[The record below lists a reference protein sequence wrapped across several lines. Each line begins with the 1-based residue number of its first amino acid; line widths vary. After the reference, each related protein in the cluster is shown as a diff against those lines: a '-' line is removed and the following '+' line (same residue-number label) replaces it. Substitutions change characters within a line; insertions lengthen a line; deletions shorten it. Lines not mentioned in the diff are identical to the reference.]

1 MPEAF
6 QVSIF
11 VPMPSIVS
19 GYEYDIFISYRHKDN
34 RSVSGSSVHSLGHQP
49 NNGWVTDFVTDL
61 SKELES
67 TFKEDI
73 SIYFD
78 SNPIDGLLETH
89 NVDKSLEGKL
99 KALIFIPILSQIYCD
114 PRSFAW
120 QNEFC
125 AFNKVALA
133 DTIGRDIRLRNGNV
147 ASRVLPITIHNL
159 DPEDRSL
166 IEAELQS
173 KLRSID
179 FIFRSPG
186 VNRPLRPDDKRQ
198 DNANNLFYRDQ
209 INKVAN
215 AIKEIATAIK
225 YPGRTSDAYFDG
237 SAEEV
242 VEQPAS
248 QAETKGKAEQNLLEK
263 SLAVLPF
270 LSLSQDPS
278 QEYFADGITENIL
291 IQLSSLPQLRVIS
304 RTSVMRYKKTTK
316 SAPEIATELGVKF
329 ILEGSAQAHGNKVRI
344 TVQLIDAIKDH
355 HVWSKVFVESMDDIF
370 AIQSSVAEVVA
381 KELKSSLNP
390 QVNEK
395 LKEVPTKNLEAYDL
409 FLKGRHAFN
418 QWSVDGYRTA
428 SEYFK
433 KAIEKDPEFKQA
445 YSYLA
450 SSYSARMSWNGDL
463 SPDEALK
470 NIEVY
475 LQEAWKRGPTDNDYL
490 TKAFVEFFVT
500 KDFKSSEKLLLQ
512 AIELNPNN
520 AIVLYTYSYL
530 LNMMGRFDEA
540 IEFVEKAKIVEPLT
554 VAYFNYQ
561 TISLHLLNR
570 QEEALGTLS
579 EALQLYPT
587 VLRLYDFL
595 GRIYLTMGRYEDAIE
610 ALSSGLRSS
619 KIRPPSMVAYLASAY
634 AKSDN
639 KEKAKELLSE
649 LTKRGEANEKGVNV
663 YVVHILNA
671 LGDVDSARI
680 GLEKAKKS
688 NDIDLIWWNV
698 DPLLK
703 NLREQLLIEEAKPKS
718 PDFASAENH
727 IINLLEKEMPKLQY
741 HNIEHIYDVLKSA
754 MVIAE
759 SEQLTEEEIKLL
771 RLAALYHDAGFI
783 YSPKNH
789 EEKGAEM
796 AKEILTT
803 YGLSRNQVDVICNMI
818 LATRIPQSPVTKLDK
833 ILCDADLD
841 YLGREDFYQIGGRLL
856 EELKEQGVVETER
869 EWNLVQKTFLESHR
883 FHTQYSKTNREN
895 FKKERLQEIA
905 TKLKTRTV

>member
-1 MPEAF
+1 MPEAP

-11 VPMPSIVS
+11 GDMPSIVP

-34 RSVSGSSVHSLGHQP
+34 RSTSSSSQGQGQQIGH
-49 NNGWVTDFVTDL
+49 GWVTDFVADL

-67 TFKEDI
+67 TFKEDV

-99 KALIFIPILSQIYCD
+99 KTVIFIPILSQIYCD

-125 AFNKVALA
+125 AFNKSALG
-133 DTIGRDIRLRNGNV
+133 DNIGRDIKLRSGNV
-147 ASRVLPITIHNL
+147 ASRILPITIHNL
-159 DPEDRSL
+159 DPEDRDL
-166 IEAELQS
+166 IETELQS

-186 VNRPLRPDDKRQ
+186 VNRPLRADDKRQ
-198 DNANNLFYRDQ
+198 DNANSLFYRDQ

-215 AIKEIATAIK
+215 AIKEIINAIK

-237 SAEEV
+237 SADEDTTEQV
-242 VEQPAS
+242 VSAP
-248 QAETKGKAEQNLLEK
+248 ETKNKTGQALLEK

-270 LSLSQDPS
+270 VSLSQDPS

-291 IQLSSLPQLRVIS
+291 IQLSALPQLRVIS

-316 SAPEIATELGVKF
+316 SAPEIATELGVKY

-390 QVNEK
+390 QANEK
-395 LKEVPTKNLEAYDL
+395 LKEIPTKNLEAYDL

-450 SSYSARMSWNGDL
+450 SSYSGRMSWNGDL
-463 SPDEALK
+463 SPTEALK
-470 NIEVY
+470 NIELY
-475 LQEAWKRGPTDNDYL
+475 LHEAWKRGPSDNDYL
-490 TKAFVEFFVT
+490 TKAFVEFFIT
-500 KDFKSSEKLLLQ
+500 KDFQSSEKLLLQ
-512 AIELNPNN
+512 AIELSPNN
-520 AIVLYTYSYL
+520 STVLYTYSYL

-540 IEFVEKAKIVEPLT
+540 LKFVHKAKAIDPLT

-561 TISLHLLNR
+561 TISLYLMNRHEEVLSTLN
-570 QEEALGTLS
+570 

-587 VLRLYDFL
+587 VVRLYDFL
-595 GRIYLTMGRYEDAIE
+595 GRIYLTMRRFEDAIE
-610 ALSSGLRSS
+610 AISNGLRSS

-634 AKSDN
+634 AGLKN
-639 KEKAKELLSE
+639 EAKANELLNE
-649 LTKRGEANEKGVNV
+649 LIKRSEANEKGVNI
-663 YVVHILNA
+663 YVVHVFKS
-671 LGDVDSARI
+671 LGDVASATTW
-680 GLEKAKKS
+680 LEKARKT
-688 NDIDLIWWNV
+688 NDIDLIWWDV

-703 NLREQLLIEEAKPKS
+703 NLRDHLVNEKSKSTS
-718 PDFASAENH
+718 PDFVAAEKQ
-727 IINLLEKEMPKLQY
+727 IIELLEKQMPKLQY
-741 HNIEHIYDVLKSA
+741 HNIDHIYDVLNASLL
-754 MVIAE
+754 IAQA
-759 SEQLTEEEIKLL
+759 EQMPEEEVRLL

-783 YSPKNH
+783 HSPKNH
-789 EEKGAEM
+789 EERGAEM
-796 AKEILTT
+796 AKEMLPA
-803 YGLSRNQVDVICNMI
+803 YGLNTTQIELISSMI
-818 LATRIPQSPVTKLDK
+818 LATRIPQSPVNNLERV
-833 ILCDADLD
+833 LCDADLD
-841 YLGREDFYQIGGRLL
+841 YLGRDDFYEIGGRLL
-856 EELKEQGVVETER
+856 EELKAQGVVETER

-883 FHTQYSKTNREN
+883 YHTKFSKENREA
-895 FKKERLQEIA
+895 KKHQHIQEIIA
-905 TKLKTRTV
+905 KFKR